1 MKVGDLVRM
10 SNAFHGEHHG
20 ILLKINK
27 RCGDLSG
34 NILVQWVGIFNDRLG
49 YCDPREVEVL
59 NKNKIN
65 T

>member
-10 SNAFHGEHHG
+10 SNAFHKEHHG

-27 RCGDLSG
+27 SCGDLAG
-34 NILVQWVGIFNDRLG
+34 HVLVQWVGIFKDSVMAHN
-49 YCDPREVEVL
+49 PRDVEVL
-59 NKNKIN
+59 KINKIN

>member
-1 MKVGDLVRM
+1 MQVGDLVRM

-27 RCGDLSG
+27 SCGDLAG
-34 NILVQWVGIFNDRLG
+34 NILVQWVGIFNDRLK
-49 YCDPREVEVL
+49 YHNPRDVEVL
-59 NKNKIN
+59 DKNKIN